1 MNKEQIKE
9 IIMYI
14 KNSYSN
20 YEFKKEMIEYWEQ
33 ELSQYEY
40 EDINNRLKE
49 LMSEERYA
57 YQPPLLEAI
66 TKGITKKHNKV
77 DFSQLT
83 YFCRFCGRPFNDKNE
98 LDLHEDRCSS
108 IRYIKSQYK
117 RFRWPELSGTQI
129 KEMYEMSEEEFDTKY
144 KIILRKV
151 QNLTNDEM
159 EKQRI
164 EFIFNPPSQEQARKF
179 LNE

>member
-1 MNKEQIKE
+1 MNKKE
-9 IIMYI
+9 VKDLFAYLSA
-14 KNSYSN
+14 SYKD
-20 YEFKKEMIEYWEQ
+20 YVFKPELIEYWEQ
-33 ELSQYEY
+33 ELSQYDY
-40 EDINNRLKE
+40 EDIKNRLKE

-66 TKGITKKHNKV
+66 TKGLIKKHNKV

-83 YFCRFCGRPFNDKNE
+83 YFCMFCRRPFNDRKE
-98 LDLHEDRCSS
+98 FEEHQDRCRS
-108 IRYIKSQYK
+108 IKYIERQYK
-117 RFRWPELSGTQI
+117 RFNWGEV
-129 KEMYEMSEEEFDTKY
+129 KDKVEMYNMSEEEFDTKY

-151 QNLTNDEM
+151 QSLTTDEM
-159 EKQRI
+159 EKQGI